1 MLTLPLEA
9 CEVTLTDQATELLGP
24 WRLDRP
30 HWKARRGLMWIRIP
44 GLAEYT
50 VRDGRQVEIYPL
62 SNQASALNLQHFLLS
77 TPLAAISL
85 QRGEIPL
92 HAATLVSPDN
102 NEAILLCAHSGTGK
116 STTAAALCQQGW
128 RLMNDD
134 ISRLSLQEG
143 SIQVWPGVS
152 QIRLWPEACDLL
164 ELNTEQLAFS
174 QGMKKKLLWQPEAD
188 TTPRPVRAIIELVRP
203 RKEGLTELET
213 GWQTV
218 NGSAAIGLLKLHTFR
233 PPLIAALEASLS
245 HFQISAQLAQQVTL
259 ERLTLSPE
267 LTPQQVAATIAGR
280 WI

>member
-9 CEVTLTDQATELLGP
+9 CDVTLSGQAAELAGP

-30 HWKARRGLMWIRIP
+30 HWKVRRDLMWIRIP
-44 GLAEYT
+44 ELAEYT

-62 SNQASALNLQHFLLS
+62 SNEASALNLQHFLLS

-85 QRGEIPL
+85 QRGELPL
-92 HAATLVSPDN
+92 HAATLVSPDHN
-102 NEAILLCAHSGTGK
+102 DAILLCAHSGTGK

-134 ISRLSLQEG
+134 ISRLSLHEG
-143 SIQVWPGVS
+143 RILVWPGVN
-152 QIRLWPEACDLL
+152 QIRLWPESCELL
-164 ELNTEQLAFS
+164 NLDTEQLAFS

-203 RKEGLTELET
+203 RKEMPAELET
-213 GWQTV
+213 GWQPIS
-218 NGSAAIGLLKLHTFR
+218 GSAAIGLLKLHTFR
-233 PPLIAALEASLS
+233 PPLIAALEANLS
-245 HFQISAQLAQQVTL
+245 HFQISAQLAQQITI

-267 LTPQQVAATIAGR
+267 LTPQQVAETIAER